1 MRKITLLMVLMIAF
15 ATAQAQLPPNWTDDT
30 GIEIFKESSI
40 VHGGAYS
47 CGVIVN
53 TDVQANCDF
62 ANTSPMPVTP
72 GATYKISFWAKTSEH
87 VRITAVVDWDAAS
100 TQYSN
105 TYVGPATSGWEQFT
119 FEGAVPEGVATG
131 TARLRFYDVS
141 GFNPGEIN
149 YVDDVAFESPVGTP
163 KTVVNGDFENWGGG
177 IVAEP
182 SNYPTEFTAT
192 ASGVSITLAWVDAV
206 GDPLPANYLI
216 KASTQNNITPP
227 VDGTFVPNDLN
238 LADGSGAANVAYG
251 EGSFT
256 FQELEPLTTY
266 YFKIFP
272 YTNSGTDVDYKTDGT
287 APSAQATTGEV
298 TISFFTDFNDGWG
311 GWTPVSVIGEQTW
324 VRTTQYGIENSPCAK
339 MSGFT
344 TVAVVNEDWLLS
356 PAYDIAGMGNMMVTF
371 YSATKFAGPA
381 LRFKVSTNYNG
392 TGNPNDATWDD
403 LTDLAEW
410 STDNYEWTESGDI
423 DMAAYS
429 GSTVHLAFVYFSTAE
444 QASTW
449 EIDNIHLQVSS
460 SITNPDSYLLGLYP
474 NPSKGL
480 INYDLKE
487 APVSIEVFNV
497 TGQRLFV
504 TATSGA
510 TGTIDLQQIPAGI
523 FIIKFVLD
531 EQGTSVV
538 RRIIIE

>member
-1 MRKITLLMVLMIAF
+1 MRKFTLLMVLMIAF
-15 ATAQAQLPPNWTDDT
+15 ATAQAQLPSNWTGDT
-30 GIEIFKESSI
+30 GIETFKESSI
-40 VHGGAYS
+40 FHGGNFS

-62 ANTSPMPVTP
+62 ASDSPMPVTP

-87 VRITAVVDWDAAS
+87 VRVTAVVDWNAGA

-119 FEGAVPEGVATG
+119 FEGTVPEGVATG
-131 TARLRFYDVS
+131 TARLRFYDVP

-177 IVAEP
+177 NVGEP
-182 SNYPTEFTAT
+182 SNYPTGFTAT
-192 ASGVSITLAWVDAV
+192 ASGVDVTLSWIDAV

-227 VDGTFVPNDLN
+227 VDGTFVPNDFN
-238 LADGSGAANVAYG
+238 LADGNGAANVAYG
-251 EGSFT
+251 AGSFT
-256 FQELEPLTTY
+256 FSGLEPLTAY

-287 APSAQATTGEV
+287 APSGQATTGEE
-298 TISFFTDFNDGWG
+298 TISFFTDFNTSWG
-311 GWTPVSVIGEQTW
+311 GWTPLSVVGDQVWT
-324 VRTTQYGIENSPCAK
+324 RTTEFGIENSPCAK
-339 MSGFT
+339 MAGFT
-344 TVAVVNEDWLLS
+344 TLAVVNEDWLLS

-444 QASTW
+444 QAPTW

-460 SITNPDSYLLGLYP
+460 SITNPESYLLGLYP
-474 NPSKGL
+474 NPSNGL

-487 APVSIEVFNV
+487 APVSIEVFNI

-510 TGTIDLQQIPAGI
+510 TGTIDLQQIPAGV
-523 FIIKFVLD
+523 FIVKFVLD
-531 EQGTSVV
+531 EKGSSVV